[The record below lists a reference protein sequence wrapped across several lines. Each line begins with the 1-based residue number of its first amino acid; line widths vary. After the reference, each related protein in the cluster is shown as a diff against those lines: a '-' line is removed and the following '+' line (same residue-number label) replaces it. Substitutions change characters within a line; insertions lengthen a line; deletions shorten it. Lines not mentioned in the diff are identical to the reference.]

1 MKDKP
6 YLFIAVAAVFW
17 SVQGV
22 LGKFL
27 GSDLAPMQ
35 TAFARIFTGF
45 LLIFAFTFIKHREEL
60 RIDTGDMFKLAIM
73 GVVCQSGTSMFFFYS
88 VSKTSV
94 AAATALMYT
103 APIFAIFISRMVF
116 GEKITPLKLLAVAVC
131 SVGVFLTVTMGNVGV
146 LTGSVVGVL
155 SGLSAG
161 IVYSL
166 NSIIGKSIMRKCS
179 NWAVLTYSFG
189 FGSLFMAPFCDPLG
203 IVPMLAK
210 PNVIIGIILMGL
222 LPTFCAFGFYFTGIA
237 KGAQPSKLGIVATL
251 EAALAVIWAA
261 LLFGEPMGFIRVL
274 GILGIFAAVYI
285 LYVENTRLAKATGVA
300 DVAEDVGQAQV

>member
-45 LLIFAFTFIKHREEL
+45 VLIFAFALLRHRDEL

-73 GVVCQSGTSMFFFYS
+73 GIVCQSGTSMFFFYS

-103 APIFAIFISRMVF
+103 APIFAIFISRLVF

-131 SVGVFLTVTMGNVGV
+131 SAGVFLTVTMGDVSV
-146 LTGSVVGVL
+146 LTGSVIGVM
-155 SGLSAG
+155 SGLGAG
-161 IVYSL
+161 LVYSL
-166 NSIIGKSIMRKCS
+166 NSIIGKSIMRRCS

-189 FGSLFMAPFCDPLG
+189 FGSLFMAPFCDPIG
-203 IVPMLAK
+203 IIPMLSK
-210 PNVIIGIILMGL
+210 PNVAVGIFLMGF

-237 KGAQPSKLGIVATL
+237 RGAQPSKLNIVATL
-251 EAALAVIWAA
+251 EAALAVVWAA
-261 LLFGEPMGFIRVL
+261 VLFGEPMGMIRVL
-274 GILGIFAAVYI
+274 GILSIFAAVYI
-285 LYVENTRLAKATGVA
+285 LYVENARAAKATGVA
-300 DVAEDVGQAQV
+300 AAAADVGQAQV